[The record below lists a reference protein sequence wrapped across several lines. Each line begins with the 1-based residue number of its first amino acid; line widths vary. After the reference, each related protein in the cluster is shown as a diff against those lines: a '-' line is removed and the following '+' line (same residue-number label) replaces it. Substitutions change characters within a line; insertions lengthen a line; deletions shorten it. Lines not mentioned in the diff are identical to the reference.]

1 MIFEN
6 YHNRNTNLPI
16 AWIDYK
22 KAFDGVFHSWMEKCL
37 ETLKISTVLRNFP
50 FHNMR
55 MWKTTLVL
63 NTEENTLNAAD
74 ININS
79 GIFQGI
85 LFLIFCFV
93 LL

>member
-6 YHNRNTNLPI
+6 YNNRNTNLPI

-22 KAFDGVFHSWMEKCL
+22 KAFDSVFHSWMEKCL
-37 ETLKISTVLRNFP
+37 ETLKISPVLRNFL

-55 MWKTTLVL
+55 MWKTALVL